1 MTITY
6 DDGMKL
12 TIFGASGQTGR
23 LLARQALDRGHDVTV
38 VLRSASADIDPRALA
53 RIIPSLD
60 DTNAVRE
67 ALAGADA
74 ALSAIGPRRRA
85 DAPVAAPATRAILA
99 GAGADAPLRLVVIS
113 AAPVAPPPADDGF
126 LSRRI
131 ALPLI
136 GALLRPVYDD
146 LRAMEAEL
154 ARSGAVWTAFRPP
167 RLTAGPA
174 TGAYRT
180 RIGGSVPRGLTV
192 SRADLA
198 DAMLESLHRP
208 ETERAAVG
216 IAG

>member
-1 MTITY
+1 MR
-6 DDGMKL
+6 L

-23 LLARQALDRGHDVTV
+23 QLTRQALDAGHEVTA
-38 VLRSASADIDPRALA
+38 VLRSPSADLDGRA
-53 RIIPSLD
+53 RVRVVPSLD
-60 DTNAVRE
+60 DAAAVGA

-74 ALSAIGPRRRA
+74 AFSAIGPRRRA
-85 DAPVAAPATRAILA
+85 DAPVAAPATRSILA
-99 GAGADAPLRLVVIS
+99 GAAGAPLRLVVIS
-113 AAPVAPPPADDGF
+113 AAPVSPPPADDGF
-126 LSRRI
+126 ISRRI

-146 LRAMEAEL
+146 LREMEAEL
-154 ARSGAVWTAFRPP
+154 AASTAVWTAFRPP

-180 RIGGSVPRGLTV
+180 RIGASVARGFTV

-198 DAMLESLHRP
+198 HAMLESVHRP
-208 ETERAAVG
+208 ETERVAVG